1 MALYNN
7 PYQYSFGVPGQ
18 MNQFQQQPVQIP
30 AQPVQQPQQNNSG
43 ILWVSGEVGAKSYLV
58 APGTSV
64 LLMDSESE
72 KFFIK
77 STDVSGMPQPLRTF
91 EYHEVGSQMP
101 PKQPVP
107 NMDSKY
113 VTRQE
118 CARIEDELSKIADN
132 GLTTGNLEMTYKL
145 IDMYKD
151 IKNTQYWDKKAEYYN
166 AVLDEMR
173 GGYNDD
179 YSERGRKRDSM
190 GRYSSNDGR
199 MMPDYDRGSSYARRG
214 EHYVRGHYSRS
225 DGRDAYDDYMTQKQ
239 SYRSGKSE
247 DCKRKMLAALE
258 EHLDELTTEMS
269 DMSKDAECREERDLV
284 KRYVEKLRDM
294 L

>member
-18 MNQFQQQPVQIP
+18 MNQFQQPVQMP
-30 AQPVQQPQQNNSG
+30 AQQVQQSQQNNNG

-72 KFFIK
+72 KFYIK

-91 EYHEVGSQMP
+91 EYHEVGTQMP
-101 PKQPVP
+101 PKQPVQ

-118 CARIEDELSKIADN
+118 YDDLKGKYEAIINRLNSFSEPFRAN
-132 GLTTGNLEMTYKL
+132 
-145 IDMYKD
+145 
-151 IKNTQYWDKKAEYYN
+151 N
-166 AVLDEMR
+166 AQESAAKGD
-173 GGYNDD
+173 
-179 YSERGRKRDSM
+179 
-190 GRYSSNDGR
+190 
-199 MMPDYDRGSSYARRG
+199 
-214 EHYVRGHYSRS
+214 YVRGHYSRS

>member
-18 MNQFQQQPVQIP
+18 MNQFQQQPVQMP
-30 AQPVQQPQQNNSG
+30 AQPVQQPQQNNNG

-72 KFFIK
+72 KFYIK

-91 EYHEVGSQMP
+91 EYHEVGTQMP
-101 PKQPVP
+101 PKQPVQ

-118 CARIEDELSKIADN
+118 
-132 GLTTGNLEMTYKL
+132 
-145 IDMYKD
+145 
-151 IKNTQYWDKKAEYYN
+151 
-166 AVLDEMR
+166 
-173 GGYNDD
+173 
-179 YSERGRKRDSM
+179 
-190 GRYSSNDGR
+190 
-199 MMPDYDRGSSYARRG
+199 
-214 EHYVRGHYSRS
+214 
-225 DGRDAYDDYMTQKQ
+225 YDDLKGKYEAII
-239 SYRSGKSE
+239 KSE

>member
-30 AQPVQQPQQNNSG
+30 AQPVQQPQQNNNG

-72 KFFIK
+72 KFYIK

-91 EYHEVGSQMP
+91 EYNEVGSQMP
-101 PKQPVP
+101 PKQTVQ

-118 CARIEDELSKIADN
+118 
-132 GLTTGNLEMTYKL
+132 
-145 IDMYKD
+145 
-151 IKNTQYWDKKAEYYN
+151 
-166 AVLDEMR
+166 
-173 GGYNDD
+173 
-179 YSERGRKRDSM
+179 
-190 GRYSSNDGR
+190 
-199 MMPDYDRGSSYARRG
+199 
-214 EHYVRGHYSRS
+214 
-225 DGRDAYDDYMTQKQ
+225 YDDLKGKYEAIINRLKSFSEPVRANTVAGISKQ
-239 SYRSGKSE
+239 GGN
-247 DCKRKMLAALE
+247 A
-258 EHLDELTTEMS
+258 DE
-269 DMSKDAECREERDLV
+269 
-284 KRYVEKLRDM
+284 
-294 L
+294 